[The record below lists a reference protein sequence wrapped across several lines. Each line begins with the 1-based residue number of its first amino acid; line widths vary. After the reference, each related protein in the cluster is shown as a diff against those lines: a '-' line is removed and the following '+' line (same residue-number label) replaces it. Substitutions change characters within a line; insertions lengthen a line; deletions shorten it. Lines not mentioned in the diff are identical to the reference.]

1 MKAIQDVSCVRFKDK
16 KEGDKHWIRMVK
28 KNGWEKSGFW
38 WRRKQNSEVSHSRS
52 INTIREMLPIK
63 IPGIPR
69 ICRRP
74 QMTILESSNEL
85 RGIIL
90 KTSFVWGIQSPNGV
104 TRLSYSKVRERTR
117 GSYDGFVFRHL
128 WQDLPLL
135 DVFAVGSGLKGR
147 GRFLGG

>member
-1 MKAIQDVSCVRFKDK
+1 
-16 KEGDKHWIRMVK
+16 
-28 KNGWEKSGFW
+28 
-38 WRRKQNSEVSHSRS
+38 
-52 INTIREMLPIK
+52 MLPIK

-90 KTSFVWGIQSPNGV
+90 KTSFVWGIQSPNVV

-128 WQDLPLL
+128 
-135 DVFAVGSGLKGR
+135 
-147 GRFLGG
+147 